1 MDNPC
6 GICKIINNLE
16 EPKMEPVAASRYFL
30 AVISQDGENKRM
42 LIIPKKPVQSIPGY
56 ISGRNSLIYQD
67 YEDLTS
73 RILEYMKGE
82 KLIEWYCVIGVMQ
95 MPCSESGMHECV
107 LIIFSK
113 T

>member
-16 EPKMEPVAASRYFL
+16 EPKMEPVATSRYFL

-42 LIIPKKPVQSIPGY
+42 LIIPKKPVRSIPEY
-56 ISGRNSLIYQD
+56 IQDKDSLIYQD

-73 RILEYMKGE
+73 RILDYIKREG
-82 KLIEWYCVIGVMQ
+82 LIEWYCTIGVMQ

-107 LIIFSK
+107 LVIFSRQ
-113 T
+113 